1 MPTDRADTFADG
13 MACRDPQPEPLAIVR
28 AGAARVLEVEEDA
41 IAEAMRMLYS
51 ATHNVAEGA
60 GAAALA
66 ALMQEREALAGRAA
80 GVILCGGNVDR
91 EVFVQVLGGRTPVP

>member
-1 MPTDRADTFADG
+1 PTARADTFADG

-28 AGAARVLEVEEDA
+28 AGAARVLEVEEDE
-41 IAEAMRMLYS
+41 IAEAMRMLYG

-66 ALMQEREALAGRAA
+66 ALMQERSTLAGRAA
-80 GVILCGGNVDR
+80 GVVLCGGNVDR
-91 EVFVQVLGGRTPVP
+91 GTFAQVLGGGTPEP